1 MCTGLKRR
9 SVNIRSAARTL
20 ALMHARSFATIFLML
35 AQAMSVSSAQSLVD
49 PRGRDRAEE
58 SVNQSGGM
66 SLDEAVRMVENRY
79 RARAVKAE
87 TVNNGGRR
95 IHEIRLL
102 NSDGKVWKV
111 RIDAETGQS
120 Y

>member
-1 MCTGLKRR
+1 MCSRSIAIIVLLLTLGTGVTN
-9 SVNIRSAARTL
+9 STAA
-20 ALMHARSFATIFLML
+20 
-35 AQAMSVSSAQSLVD
+35 QGLVD
-49 PRGRDRAEE
+49 PRGRNRDEGRA
-58 SVNQSGGM
+58 NQSSGM

-87 TVNNGGRR
+87 TVSNGGRR

-102 NSDGKVWKV
+102 NGDGKVWKV
-111 RIDAETGQS
+111 RVDAETGRS

>member
-1 MCTGLKRR
+1 
-9 SVNIRSAARTL
+9 
-20 ALMHARSFATIFLML
+20 MHARLFATVLLML
-35 AQAMSVSSAQSLVD
+35 AQAMTVSSAQSLVD
-49 PRGRDRAEE
+49 PRSRDRGEDY
-58 SVNQSGGM
+58 VNQSGGM
-66 SLDEAVRMVENRY
+66 SLDEAVRMVESRY

-87 TVNNGGRR
+87 TVNNGSRR

-111 RIDAETGQS
+111 RVDAETGQS